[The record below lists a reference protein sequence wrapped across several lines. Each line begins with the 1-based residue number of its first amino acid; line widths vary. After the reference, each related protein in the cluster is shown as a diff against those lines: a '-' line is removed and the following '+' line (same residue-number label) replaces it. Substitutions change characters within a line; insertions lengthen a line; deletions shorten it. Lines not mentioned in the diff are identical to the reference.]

1 MDSHGGLFVSE
12 VKMLIGRL
20 FFVAVTCVIVV
31 IAGGGVDFVRRPV
44 GAIYLLLWGVWWTV
58 TLLGR
63 ARGVRSSY
71 DQTQRAIT
79 SVGIVV
85 FVLLI
90 VAPPWEYAR
99 FESPIPR
106 DGWLAWTGLA
116 LFAAGI
122 ALQSSAMWA
131 LRGLYTSRLGV
142 QPGHRIVT
150 RGVYRWVRHPGYLS
164 YIMSLTGI
172 AFALSS
178 LIALVLAILS
188 VMLILWRIPREEEML
203 ATEFGAEYQTYMQ
216 QTKWRLLPL
225 VY

>member
-1 MDSHGGLFVSE
+1 
-12 VKMLIGRL
+12 MLIGRL
-20 FFVAVTCVIVV
+20 FFVAVTCVMLAL
-31 IAGGGVDFVRRPV
+31 AGGGVNFVNRPV
-44 GAIYLLLWGVWWTV
+44 GAIYLMLWGMWWTA
-58 TLLGR
+58 TMLGR

-71 DQTQRAIT
+71 DRTQRAIM

-85 FVLLI
+85 LLLLI
-90 VAPPWEYAR
+90 IAPPWEYAN
-99 FESPIPR
+99 FAGPIPR
-106 DGWLAWTGLA
+106 DGWLAWAGLA

-122 ALQSSAMWA
+122 ALQSAAMWS
-131 LRGLYTSRLGV
+131 LHGLYTSRLGV

-178 LIALVLAILS
+178 LIALMLAILS
-188 VMLILWRIPREEEML
+188 VWLILWRIPREEEML
-203 ATEFGAEYQTYMQ
+203 VTEFGAEYQAYMQ